1 MSKYERFLVEYIIEK
16 NGMNIDT
23 ININSNMFEQGYI
36 DSLGI
41 FTLFVL
47 IEEEFD
53 IDMSL
58 DDAANFDIKTIK
70 QLAQFIQSKSVL

>member
-1 MSKYERFLVEYIIEK
+1 MSKYEKFLVDYIIEK
-16 NGMNIDT
+16 NGIDINS
-23 ININSNMFEQGYI
+23 ININNNMFEQGYI

-58 DDAANFDIKTIK
+58 DDVANFNIKTIK